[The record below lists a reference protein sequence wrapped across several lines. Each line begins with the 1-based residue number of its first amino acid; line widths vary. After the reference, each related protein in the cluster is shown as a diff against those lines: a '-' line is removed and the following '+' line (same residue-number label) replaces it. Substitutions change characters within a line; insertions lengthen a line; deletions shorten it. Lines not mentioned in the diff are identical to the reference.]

1 MSLKAV
7 RESRAVGGGGTHA
20 GHLPASLRGRPPT
33 ATEPGG
39 PAYAR
44 PPHPWWTNEP
54 VCRRPELLE
63 PDTDAGQ
70 RAGALDKLTSLLS
83 TNGCL
88 LMDDSQQNTEEARR
102 HDPDPHSRRPLDDL
116 ARFRRSRHP
125 HRSLVLRETGLLPR

>member
-33 ATEPGG
+33 ATEHGG

-54 VCRRPELLE
+54 VGAGVIDSTDLERLRAAGFTEQQVSAIADVIQHATRDLVTREYLDLRLRTELELQKWSILRW
-63 PDTDAGQ
+63 TLVMQVVVA
-70 RAGALDKLTSLLS
+70 ASLYVALRYS
-83 TNGCL
+83 
-88 LMDDSQQNTEEARR
+88 A
-102 HDPDPHSRRPLDDL
+102 
-116 ARFRRSRHP
+116 
-125 HRSLVLRETGLLPR
+125 

>member
-54 VCRRPELLE
+54 RARP
-63 PDTDAGQ
+63 PSAH
-70 RAGALDKLTSLLS
+70 RAGWS
-83 TNGCL
+83 
-88 LMDDSQQNTEEARR
+88 
-102 HDPDPHSRRPLDDL
+102 
-116 ARFRRSRHP
+116 FR
-125 HRSLVLRETGLLPR
+125 TGLIAVDALPVAWMAFCLGLGIGPINTFLSIFAQSRGMQNPGLF